1 MKKGHDYNRTDK
13 ILLIFFTS
21 FTCKKMPPPCDD
33 SDSKTVVTGVLSA
46 APHSVWTHHYCHSI
60 SIDAG
65 SSEDWAA
72 KLPKNDLTA

>member
-46 APHSVWTHHYCHSI
+46 APHSVWTHHYYHSI

-65 SSEDWAA
+65 PSEDWAA
-72 KLPKNDLTA
+72 MLPKNDLTA